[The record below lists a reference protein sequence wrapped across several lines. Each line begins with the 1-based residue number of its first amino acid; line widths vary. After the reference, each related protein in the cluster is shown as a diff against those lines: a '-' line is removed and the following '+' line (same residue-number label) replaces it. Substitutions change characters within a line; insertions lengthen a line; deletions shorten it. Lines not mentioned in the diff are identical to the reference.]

1 MADYRKALFS
11 LKFEKGGLKYN
22 LLAGETPCNLGFE
35 TDPEELKKYN
45 FLKDS
50 PVKQEFKYNQNKGIG
65 WNTFK
70 TYSDEFLY
78 EPTCENFKD
87 MPDEIWNTIFK
98 KVYWDGINGDQIKNQ
113 GIANMLSYIAFK
125 SGGVMYLSINLPN
138 TLKSFGYELKP
149 KENVNLNKFENILN
163 IGKLN
168 SEFADFINE
177 IDAKGK
183 SPELF
188 DKLFF
193 DYEKATTIRNFDVG
207 SAYSFG
213 KQRNENQI
221 LVNTFYLLNKPYASS
236 IKEKTIFFGGIL
248 GIIGGLIILSRFE

>member
-11 LKFEKGGLKYN
+11 LKFEKGGLEYN

-65 WNTFK
+65 WNVFK

-98 KVYWDGINGDQIKNQ
+98 KVYWNGVNGDQINNQ
-113 GIANMLSYIAFK
+113 GVANMLSYIALK
-125 SGGVMYLSINLPN
+125 SNGIIYLSNVLQKYF
-138 TLKSFGYELKP
+138 TSLGYKLKP
-149 KENVNLNKFENILN
+149 KENFNLMDWNLS
-163 IGKLN
+163 KLD
-168 SEFADFINE
+168 SEYIDIINE

-183 SPELF
+183 SSELY

-193 DYEKATTIRNFDVG
+193 DYERDIIPLDQRKENDILIN
-207 SAYSFG
+207 SFY
-213 KQRNENQI
+213 I
-221 LVNTFYLLNKPYASS
+221 LNKPYASS
-236 IKEKTIFFGGIL
+236 LKERTLFLGGIL
-248 GIIGGLIILSRFE
+248 GVIGGLVILSRL

>member
-65 WNTFK
+65 WNVFK

-125 SGGVMYLSINLPN
+125 SGGVMYLSINLPI

-149 KENVNLNKFENILN
+149 KKNVNILN
-163 IGKLN
+163 VDLSKLD
-168 SEFADFINE
+168 SEYTDIINE

-193 DYEKATTIRNFDVG
+193 DYEQEIIPLQ
-207 SAYSFG
+207 
-213 KQRNENQI
+213 QRNENQI

-248 GIIGGLIILSRFE
+248 GIVGGLIILSRFE